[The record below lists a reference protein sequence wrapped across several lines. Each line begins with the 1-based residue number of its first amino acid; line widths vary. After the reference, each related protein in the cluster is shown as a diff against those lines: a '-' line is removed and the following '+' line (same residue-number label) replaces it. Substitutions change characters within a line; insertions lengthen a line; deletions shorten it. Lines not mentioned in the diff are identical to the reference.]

1 MEYYATINDMSANA
15 ELLPVSEVELRDA
28 LRERLVGMLGQQAL
42 IMEELG
48 IENGAARIDMAV
60 IDDSLSGYEIKS
72 DFDNSHRLYNQIH
85 SYNRVFEH
93 IYIVTGSQSGEEI
106 EPFLPS
112 WWGIMRAKRD
122 SEGVVTLWELRA
134 STYNSGVDPYSLL
147 SFLKREEINQ
157 LGMQYELPTKIIK
170 GGKFAL
176 TEKLAETLPI
186 DSIRASVLEFLKN
199 RAEPSSVAH

>member
-1 MEYYATINDMSANA
+1 MNANA

-42 IMEELG
+42 IIEELG
-48 IENGAARIDMAV
+48 IENGTARIDMAV
-60 IDDSLSGYEIKS
+60 IGDGLSGYEIKS
-72 DFDNSHRLYNQIH
+72 DFDNSYRLYNQIH

-93 IYIVTGSQSGEEI
+93 IYIVTGPQSGEEI

-134 STYNSGVDPYSLL
+134 PKHNSGVDPYSLL
-147 SFLKREEINQ
+147 SFLKREELNQ
-157 LGMQYELPTKIIK
+157 LGIQYELPTKILK

-176 TEKLAETLPI
+176 TEKLAEILSI
-186 DSIRASVLEFLKN
+186 DSIRTSVLAFLKG
-199 RAEPSSVAH
+199 RAMTSSAAH